1 MRGREEGIRK
11 REDGKEH
18 MHYRLQN
25 KDINSSNRGFETRF
39 YMNNDI
45 RKEGRKKEEVR
56 HFLRL
61 SHDIV
66 CT

>member
-18 MHYRLQN
+18 MYYRLQN
-25 KDINSSNRGFETRF
+25 KDIK
-39 YMNNDI
+39 
-45 RKEGRKKEEVR
+45 KEGRKKEEIR
-56 HFLRL
+56 HFPRL